1 MSDNFVQLNEEVIKG
16 QLNDLVRNSVE
27 ETLNDLL
34 ELEAS
39 NLTQAGKYRLL

>member
-16 QLNDLVRNSVE
+16 QLNDLVLNSVE